1 MNMSSVTSSTTSLL
15 SAKTGMGGLV
25 SGMDIDEL
33 VSSLTA
39 TSREKILKQ
48 EQNIQKYEWKRESYR
63 TISTALKEFQTKY
76 FDLLSKTNL
85 RSPAFFKTVAST
97 ATSDAVSVSASASAT
112 AGTMVINS
120 ITQLATN
127 QKVTSKNTA
136 SRDLTGSAAL
146 TSVSDLRTN
155 LEGKSILMNLDGQA
169 RTITLDKVFFD
180 GLGDAATTGDFAA
193 ALQQKIDSA
202 FGVKEGANRVI
213 KVSLSED
220 KLSFTAA
227 GSTLTLN
234 GVGSDTTA
242 LDALGFTSGQSNK
255 LRLSS
260 PLTDLSLATPLELA
274 SGTHQFK
281 INGVEF
287 SFSKD
292 ETLSAVINKIN
303 ASDAGVTLS
312 YSSIT
317 DKFTMTAKATGSG
330 NRIEVNETNGNFLS
344 ALGLNGTEAN
354 SDNTEGKNAILTING
369 QEVIRTSNTINID
382 GVDLTLNKT
391 TGAGDPPITVNTVSD
406 TTQLME
412 PVKKF
417 VEDYN
422 TLIESLNKAVKETV
436 YRDFPPLSDQQ
447 KEDMSE
453 EQIKKWE
460 EKARSGMLRGDTLV
474 RGLATKLQE
483 SMASISIN
491 GVSLSTFGITSAGY
505 NENGKLKLDEEKLKK
520 ALTANPQGFQDL
532 FTAEKGLSNTL
543 NGLINEAIK
552 TSGPKGTRGY
562 LTEMAGV
569 SSTTSDTENSLA
581 DKIKASNDMIRKLQD
596 RLEKE
601 ETRLWSRFT
610 AMEKAIQQLNNQSSY
625 ISQFSGN
632 AGY

>member
-1 MNMSSVTSSTTSLL
+1 MSSVTSSTTSLL

-33 VSSLTA
+33 VSSLTT

-48 EQNIQKYEWKRESYR
+48 EQNIQKFQWKQESYR
-63 TISTALKEFQTKY
+63 TISSALKEFQTKY

-120 ITQLATN
+120 ITQLATS
-127 QKVTSKNTA
+127 QKVTTKNPA
-136 SRDLTGSAAL
+136 SQELVGTAAL
-146 TSVSDLRTN
+146 TDMTA
-155 LEGKSILMNLDGQA
+155 LETSLKGKSILMNLDGQA
-169 RTITLDKVFFD
+169 RTITFDQDFFD
-180 GLGDAATTGDFAA
+180 SLPKLPEVADAEDFRS

-202 FGVKEGANRVI
+202 FGVSGAANRVI
-213 KVSLSED
+213 QVGLSGD
-220 KLSFTAA
+220 HLSFTAA

-242 LDALGFTSGQSNK
+242 LDALGLTNGQSNT

-260 PLTDLSLATPLELA
+260 ALEDLSLATPLELA
-274 SGTHQFK
+274 SGSHQFK

-287 SFSKD
+287 SISKD
-292 ETLSAVINKIN
+292 ETLSAVINRIN

-330 NRIEVNETNGNFLS
+330 DRINVSETNGNFLS
-344 ALGLNGTEAN
+344 ALGLMGDNSVKEEGT
-354 SDNTEGKNAILTING
+354 NAILTING
-369 QEVIRTSNTINID
+369 QNVVRTSNTINID
-382 GVDLTLNKT
+382 GIDLTLNKT
-391 TGAGDPPITVNTVSD
+391 TGVGDPPITVNTVSD
-406 TTQLME
+406 TSQLMD

-436 YRDFPPLSDQQ
+436 YRDFPPLSDTQ
-447 KEDMSE
+447 KEEMSE

-460 EKARSGMLRGDTLV
+460 EKARSGMLRGDALV
-474 RGLATKLQE
+474 RGLASKLQE
-483 SMASISIN
+483 AMAAVSVN

-505 NENGKLKLDEEKLKK
+505 NENGKLKVDEDKLQK
-520 ALTANPQGFQDL
+520 ALAANPQGFQNL

-543 NGLINEAIK
+543 NGLITDAIK
-552 TSGPKGTRGY
+552 TNGPKGTRGY
-562 LTEMAGV
+562 LTEIAGV

-581 DKIKASNDMIRKLQD
+581 DKIRASNEMIRKLQD

-610 AMEKAIQQLNNQSSY
+610 AMEKAIQQLNNQSAY

>member
-1 MNMSSVTSSTTSLL
+1 MSSVTSSTTSLL

-48 EQNIQKYEWKRESYR
+48 EQNIQKYEWKQESYR

-120 ITQLATN
+120 ITQLATS
-127 QKVTSKNTA
+127 QKFTSKVPASQDLVGTA
-136 SRDLTGSAAL
+136 VLTD
-146 TSVSDLRTN
+146 VSGLRSS

-169 RTITLDKVFFD
+169 RTITFDQDFFD
-180 GLGDAATTGDFAA
+180 NPEVTNSEDFRS
-193 ALQQKIDSA
+193 ALQDKIDSA
-202 FGVKEGANRVI
+202 FGVSGDADRVI
-213 KVSLSED
+213 EVGLSAGDNLSL
-220 KLSFTAA
+220 TAA
-227 GSTLTLN
+227 GSTLSLS

-242 LDALGFTSGQSNK
+242 LDALGFTNGQSNK
-255 LRLSS
+255 IRLSS
-260 PLTDLSLATPLELA
+260 TLQDLSLATPLVLDT
-274 SGTHQFK
+274 GTHQFK

-292 ETLSAVINKIN
+292 ETLSAVINRIN

-330 NRIEVNETNGNFLS
+330 ERIVVSESNGKFLS

-354 SDNTEGKNAILTING
+354 TDDTKGTNAILNING

-382 GVDLTLNKT
+382 GIDLTLNKT
-391 TGAGDPPITVNTVSD
+391 TVEGDPPITVNTVSD

-447 KEDMSE
+447 KEEMNE

-460 EKARSGMLRGDTLV
+460 EKARSGMLRGDSLV
-474 RGLATKLQE
+474 RGLASKFQE
-483 SMASISIN
+483 SMAAITVN

-505 NENGKLKLDEEKLKK
+505 NENGKLKLDEDKLQK

-532 FTAEKGLSNTL
+532 FTADNGLSNTL
-543 NGLINEAIK
+543 NGFINEAIK
-552 TSGPKGTRGY
+552 TNGPKGTRGY

-581 DKIKASNDMIRKLQD
+581 DKIKASNEMIRKLQV

-625 ISQFSGN
+625 IAQFSGN

>member
-1 MNMSSVTSSTTSLL
+1 MSSVTSSTTSLL

-48 EQNIQKYEWKRESYR
+48 EQNIQKFQWKQESYR
-63 TISTALKEFQTKY
+63 TISSALKEFQTKY

-120 ITQLATN
+120 ITQLATS
-127 QKVTSKNTA
+127 QKVTTKNPA
-136 SRDLTGSAAL
+136 SQNLVGTAAL

-169 RTITLDKVFFD
+169 RTITLDTAFFD
-180 GLGDAATTGDFAA
+180 GMGGAATTGDFVS

-202 FGVKEGANRVI
+202 FGVSGDADRVI
-213 KVSLSED
+213 QVGLSGD

-242 LDALGFTSGQSNK
+242 LDALGFTNGQSNK

-260 PLTDLSLATPLELA
+260 TLQDLSLATPLELA

-292 ETLSAVINKIN
+292 ETLSAVINRIN

-330 NRIEVNETNGNFLS
+330 DRIVVSETNGNFLS
-344 ALGLNGTEAN
+344 ALGLMGDNSVKEEGT
-354 SDNTEGKNAILTING
+354 NAILTIND
-369 QEVIRTSNTINID
+369 QNVVRTSNTINID
-382 GVDLTLNKT
+382 GIDVTLNKAT
-391 TGAGDPPITVNTVSD
+391 TVGDPPITINTVSD
-406 TTQLME
+406 TSQLME

-436 YRDFPPLSDQQ
+436 YRDFPPLSDTQ
-447 KEDMSE
+447 KEEMSE

-460 EKARSGMLRGDTLV
+460 EKARSGMLRGDALV
-474 RGLATKLQE
+474 RGLASKLQE
-483 SMASISIN
+483 AMAAVSVN

-505 NENGKLKLDEEKLKK
+505 NENGKLKLDEDKLQK
-520 ALTANPQGFQDL
+520 ALAANPQGFQNL

-543 NGLINEAIK
+543 NGLITEAIK

-569 SSTTSDTENSLA
+569 SSTLSDTQNSLA
-581 DKIKASNDMIRKLQD
+581 DKIKASNDMIQKLKD